1 MSERQEQ
8 PKIEVLWW
16 EGCPSTPRV
25 LEMLRGIV
33 EELGLDFESTVVLR
47 QVESEEQAQ
56 RERFAGSPTI
66 RIDGREFQPT
76 NAPYRL
82 TCRLYRLPDGRPS
95 PLPDRDQLRA
105 FVAAALGR
113 NGELDKEVPGQ

>member
-1 MSERQEQ
+1 MSDRQTE
-8 PKIEVLWW
+8 PRIEVLWW

-25 LEMLRGIV
+25 LEMLRGIT
-33 EELGLDFESTVVLR
+33 EELGLDFESTVSLR
-47 QVESEEQAQ
+47 QIESEEQAQ

-76 NAPYRL
+76 AGPYRL
-82 TCRLYRLPDGRPS
+82 TCRLYRLADGRPS

-105 FVAAALGR
+105 FVAAALER
-113 NGELDKEVPGQ
+113 NGEPDKEVPDR